1 MYCRKCGNEIKKGEM
16 FCSKCGK
23 KIKVSAQNVEA
34 KTTINIKNK
43 KMMIIM
49 IGTIATLILIVL
61 LAIIVPKLKTN
72 LEEQKYQKEL
82 QKDLDTMN
90 ITLNQDE
97 IKLPVNKEYSE
108 EIYSNQIDLDI
119 LENSSDYSKYEKFV
133 DEYGGGLLN
142 ITGNVDINKIGE
154 YEVVFEVIS
163 EKQNKKSKKLLVK
176 VEDMKKPE
184 ISFDVAKVEIKKGAE
199 INVLEGVTATDNVDS
214 TEALNEKIETE
225 GTVDINTVGTY
236 KIKYRVKDSAGLV
249 TEAEREYSVIEPISI
264 QKEKTY
270 TCRIYA
276 AAYDNGYATATVVF
290 HDNNRIN
297 FNDIDGMDKI
307 SYAGTYTVDND
318 IVTANV
324 SYYSMEL
331 GIDDN
336 LKIKFR
342 ILDNNSVKDMT
353 NGRVYKTS

>member
-72 LEEQKYQKEL
+72 HEEQKYQKEL

-236 KIKYRVKDSAGLV
+236 KIK
-249 TEAEREYSVIEPISI
+249 I
-264 QKEKTY
+264 Q
-270 TCRIYA
+270 
-276 AAYDNGYATATVVF
+276 
-290 HDNNRIN
+290 
-297 FNDIDGMDKI
+297 
-307 SYAGTYTVDND
+307 S
-318 IVTANV
+318 
-324 SYYSMEL
+324 
-331 GIDDN
+331 
-336 LKIKFR
+336 
-342 ILDNNSVKDMT
+342 
-353 NGRVYKTS
+353 